1 MSKPYRPITDEEI
14 DYVADVLTT
23 EARKNG
29 FQFVLAIDDGKTVKT
44 RLINMTEDGVI
55 RILDPA
61 GRPDVDKRAYAVL
74 KANQA
79 RITGR
84 KTGFDPVVEGT
95 KPMFGRVDRKGGIPG
110 ARRYTRGT
118 GIGLS
123 GEDHEID
130 LEWAEMADPAL
141 NNHRHRFVQEDAT

>member
-1 MSKPYRPITDEEI
+1 MSKPIGPITDGEM
-14 DYVADVLTT
+14 DYVAGVLTS
-23 EARKNG
+23 EAKKMG
-29 FQFVLAIDDGKTVKT
+29 FSFVLAIDDGQTIKT

-55 RILDPA
+55 RLLDPA
-61 GRPDVDKRAYAVL
+61 GRPDVDKRAYAIL

-95 KPMFGRVDRKGGIPG
+95 KPMLGRVDRKGGIPG
-110 ARRYTRGT
+110 TRSYTRGT

-141 NNHRHRFVQEDAT
+141 NNHRHRFVQNDAT